1 MKINEIKKRI
11 KEDFDDDD
19 FEAMKGA
26 GIDPA
31 DSDEDE
37 GEGFSQKAMFDQL
50 GKVLDSR
57 GNPNPVT
64 TVVTDDGKEH
74 KVTVAQAQML
84 RMMLSAEGMK
94 PNIKMQFTKD
104 MQQSAHLHDF
114 LDMQDPK
121 QMATLF
127 MKKYM

>member
-1 MKINEIKKRI
+1 MRI
-11 KEDFDDDD
+11 KEIKMVKEAFDDDD
-19 FEAMKGA
+19 IEAMKSA

-31 DSDEDE
+31 DQDDDGDE
-37 GEGFSQKAMFDQL
+37 GFAQKSIFDQL

-57 GNPNPVT
+57 GNPNPVD

-74 KVTVAQAQML
+74 KVTPAQAQML

-94 PNIKMQFTKD
+94 PNVKMQFTKD
-104 MQQSAHLHDF
+104 LQQSAHLHDF
-114 LDMQDPK
+114 LDMSDPK